1 MKNLHN
7 PVCHF
12 YIPENEP
19 CFRVRDVIHSRQLT
33 IRQQCEGRVYI
44 YLAIISKLIQNTLQ
58 Q

>member
-19 CFRVRDVIHSRQLT
+19 CFRVRDVIHSRQS

-44 YLAIISKLIQNTLQ
+44 YLARLKYNLT
-58 Q
+58 